1 MFTVLFLLYLCLDIE
16 HAYQLKPTRF
26 VPGSDLRRT
35 GTSLNCAPNPASAA
49 LWRDQVDF
57 VDLSVVDTEPSENT
71 RELPLFLLGSAFY
84 PQGNNFLNVF
94 EMKYRTM
101 MFDCAKGDDSF
112 GYIYTDSRTGQ
123 IASIGTM
130 CKIIDRQLLP
140 GTLQAPQLNITSN
153 TSKGKHEIENHQ
165 YQPFKLLALFSPLLS
180 SSPLFYLLNAD
191 GRQYIAFQGTTRFR
205 VKKIVKTLPY
215 VLAEVET
222 NIEDE
227 FMESTSEIQQLELD
241 VYNTLKYYVRLMK
254 TYPKTQK
261 MMITQAA
268 KQNRP
273 LKDAVVTDAEVD
285 MQRRSDFSFSLANMI
300 QMGQPKEGQLLLQT
314 RSVVNRL
321 EAEKLIL
328 LSAVDNVCD
337 QLMKINVIDDT
348 AKEEMRRK
356 SLNDDDDDSDILP
369 PDVVEQEKEEEADEW
384 DMSNIQ

>member
-1 MFTVLFLLYLCLDIE
+1 MIQMFALLLSLHLGFELFGM
-16 HAYQLKPTRF
+16 AYQLKPTRF
-26 VPGSDLRRT
+26 SAGYDLRRAST
-35 GTSLNCAPNPASAA
+35 CLHCTPNPASAA
-49 LWRDQVDF
+49 LWRDHVEF
-57 VDLSVVDTEPSENT
+57 VDLSVVDTEPSETT

-123 IASIGTM
+123 IASIGTL

-140 GTLQAPQLNITSN
+140 
-153 TSKGKHEIENHQ
+153 
-165 YQPFKLLALFSPLLS
+165 
-180 SSPLFYLLNAD
+180 D

-227 FMESTSEIQQLELD
+227 FIETTSEIQQLELD

-273 LKDAVVTDAEVD
+273 LKNAVVTDADVD

-314 RSVVNRL
+314 RSVLNRL

-337 QLMKINVIDDT
+337 QLMKINVIDAA
-348 AKEEMRRK
+348 AKEEMRSK
-356 SLNDDDDDSDILP
+356 SLSDNDDDSDILP
-369 PDVVEQEKEEEADEW
+369 LDVVEQEKEEERDDW
-384 DMSNIQ
+384 DISNIQ